1 MRFARE
7 GVMEFKSLDDLR
19 SIADVTPAVPKLTRA
34 QKIAIWVDALNKDAA
49 RILHPLPEIEWVA
62 PAQRASLRVE
72 GSPLTVAFNDPAL
85 RAAGLT
91 SDRLGDGLAF
101 FEMTEAE
108 AHDTLCSC
116 RYGRTMTAG
125 AASKRIGKLKGGGIF
140 SAMKHWVV
148 QTWAGRPV
156 MG

>member
-1 MRFARE
+1 
-7 GVMEFKSLDDLR
+7 MEFKSVADLR
-19 SIADVTPAVPKLTRA
+19 SIAEVTPAIVKLTRA
-34 QKIAIWVDALNKDAA
+34 QKIAIWVDALNKDQA

-62 PAQRASLRVE
+62 PAQRAGLRVE

-85 RAAGLT
+85 RAAGLV
-91 SDRLGDGLAF
+91 SDKLGDGLAF

-125 AASKRIGKLKGGGIF
+125 AASKRIGKLKGGGVF
-140 SAMKHWVV
+140 SSLKHWFV
-148 QTWAGRPV
+148 QTMAARPV
-156 MG
+156 MR

>member
-1 MRFARE
+1 
-7 GVMEFKSLDDLR
+7 MEFKSIADLR
-19 SIADVTPAVPKLTRA
+19 TIADVTPAIPKLTRA
-34 QKIAIWVDALNKDAA
+34 QKIAIWVAALDRDPA

-72 GSPLTVAFNDPAL
+72 GSPLTVAYADPAL
-85 RAAGLT
+85 RAAGLV
-91 SDRLGDGLAF
+91 SDKLGDGLAF

-116 RYGRTMTAG
+116 RYGRTMTAV
-125 AASKRIGKLKGGGIF
+125 AASRRIAKLKGGGVF
-140 SAMKHWVV
+140 SNLRHWIV
-148 QTWAGRPV
+148 QTWNGRPV

>member
-1 MRFARE
+1 
-7 GVMEFKSLDDLR
+7 MEFKSIADLR
-19 SIADVTPAVPKLTRA
+19 SIAEITPAVPKLTRA
-34 QKIAIWVDALNKDAA
+34 QKIAIWVDALNKDPG

-85 RAAGLT
+85 RAAGLV
-91 SDRLGDGLAF
+91 SDQLGDGLAF

-125 AASKRIGKLKGGGIF
+125 AASRRIGKLKGGGLF
-140 SAMKHWVV
+140 SGIAHWIV
-148 QTWAGRPV
+148 QTWNGRPV

>member
-1 MRFARE
+1 
-7 GVMEFKSLDDLR
+7 MEFKSIADLR
-19 SIADVTPAVPKLTRA
+19 SIAEITPAIPTLTRA
-34 QKIAIWVDALNKDAA
+34 QKIALWVDALNRDPG
-49 RILHPLPEIEWVA
+49 RLLHPLPEIEWVA

-85 RAAGLT
+85 RAAGLS
-91 SDRLGDGLAF
+91 SDKLGDGLAF

-125 AASKRIGKLKGGGIF
+125 AASKRIGKLKGGGLL
-140 SAMKHWVV
+140 SGVRHWLV
-148 QTWAGRPV
+148 QTWTGRPT
-156 MG
+156 MR

>member
-1 MRFARE
+1 
-7 GVMEFKSLDDLR
+7 MEFKSIADLR

-34 QKIAIWVDALNKDAA
+34 QKIAIWVNALDKEPT

-62 PAQRASLRVE
+62 PAQRSSLRVE

-85 RAAGLT
+85 RAAGLA
-91 SDRLGDGLAF
+91 SDKLGDGLTF

-125 AASKRIGKLKGGGIF
+125 AASRRIAKLKGGGMF
-140 SAMKHWVV
+140 GNLKHWIV
-148 QTWAGRPV
+148 QTWHGRPV